1 MFTDKQLH
9 QLIDGEMIGE
19 IYPYNTGEEGQV
31 RAYLKRMQA
40 EFRKHPGITCKPE
53 PEHFGSGYASYV
65 AWFCF
70 DERDVNVSENA
81 YTREVEREG
90 LWLNISTL
98 APVVVIG
105 TGVCN
110 DTYAMKDGR
119 WLNGGNSMLDQP
131 TELVIPVRFQELYQ
145 MLVQLVMKY
154 HYTVLLKEELERP
167 LPFKANIPTVFREPR
182 EYLVW
187 DTVFYW
193 ED

>member
-1 MFTDKQLH
+1 MFTDEQLK

-19 IYPYNTGEEGQV
+19 IYPYNTGDIEQV

-40 EFRKHPGITCKPE
+40 EFSKHPGITCKPE
-53 PEHFGSGYASYV
+53 PEHFESGYASYA

-70 DERDVNVSENA
+70 DERDVLVSENA
-81 YTREVEREG
+81 YTREEEREG

-110 DTYAMKDGR
+110 NRYAVEDGR
-119 WLNGGNSMLDQP
+119 WLNGSKTLLEMPDQLD
-131 TELVIPVRFQELYQ
+131 IPAKLQELYQ
-145 MLVQLVMKY
+145 MLVRLVMKY

-167 LPFKANIPTVFREPR
+167 LPFKAKIPTLFREPR

-187 DTVFYW
+187 DAVFYW